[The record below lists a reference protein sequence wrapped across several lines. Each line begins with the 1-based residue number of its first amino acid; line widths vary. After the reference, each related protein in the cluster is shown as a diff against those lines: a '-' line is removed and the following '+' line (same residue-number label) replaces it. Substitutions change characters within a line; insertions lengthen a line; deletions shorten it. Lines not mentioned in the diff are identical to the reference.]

1 MYTSTVTH
9 KILVLRYISS
19 CFIMFATSFLRLG
32 SPSVTGPSSKR
43 LGKNSGNLSLGT
55 GLRGQTALLWARF
68 QWPKIIGLG
77 GWWFSQ
83 PVIDSHGSMVYV
95 RITYLIGGFPTF
107 YMTFQKQLGMEW
119 KNHPN

>member
-55 GLRGQTALLWARF
+55 GLRARRRCYGPGFNGQRSS
-68 QWPKIIGLG
+68 
-77 GWWFSQ
+77 GW
-83 PVIDSHGSMVYV
+83 VV
-95 RITYLIGGFPTF
+95 GGFPN
-107 YMTFQKQLGMEW
+107 QL
-119 KNHPN
+119 